1 MKNLFLAIR
10 PQQRNY
16 LLAALCIFLIFWF
29 SSSGTF
35 QSQEA
40 VFYDLLMKTRPA
52 QAADPGIVIIEI
64 SDDTLKNLG
73 QWPLS
78 RSFHAALLKV
88 LHESGASLVAFDLL
102 LSEPSESDGILAEA
116 MRVSAS
122 TVLPYA
128 FKLEKEKDSFRPVDV
143 LGGISR
149 GLRPAVART
158 GHINVIVDPDGKVRR
173 LPLLLRYQGEVFP
186 SLGLAVAA
194 ARLGIAPQEMRLDP
208 GRLSLGTRQVIPL
221 DSTGAFWVNYP
232 GAWSKTFRH
241 YSYFDILKSYSDR
254 QKGIQPQIDLG
265 ALKDTICFVGLTA
278 TGTSELRANP
288 FDTAYPMVG
297 VQASA
302 CDSILR
308 GAFLRRLPLFHRSL
322 INTGIFLLSIKICLG
337 LAPLAA
343 FFSSCA
349 LGLLC
354 AGFAWLIFSLSGVF
368 GDLFLP
374 LASIAFVYV
383 AILLRKFFAEEQKRR
398 ILEKELEIAASIQ
411 RSFLPSDIK
420 SLGGIGICSY
430 LEPARFVGGDLYDI
444 IQLDESAFGVFVGD
458 VSGKGVSAALVMAQT
473 VSLLRVVSRGSR
485 DPAGVLSSLNDQL
498 SDILKDRFVTGQY
511 LVVDAKTNTWQ
522 GACAGHMPLFF
533 YRKETDTLA
542 EALAASGP
550 PLGLSPGASFRTYSS
565 VFRPG
570 DKIFMYTDG
579 WTEAR
584 NRRNQEFGLQR
595 LKEAFWD
602 SRADGPSRVLSVLER
617 RHESFSRKGGLFDD
631 LTLVVLGF

>member
-1 MKNLFLAIR
+1 MKKLT
-10 PQQRNY
+10 Y
-16 LLAALCIFLIFWF
+16 LLPALCILLIVWF
-29 SSSGTF
+29 SSSEVFRT
-35 QSQEA
+35 QEMF
-40 VFYDLLMKTRPA
+40 FYDLLMKTRPA
-52 QAADPGIVIIEI
+52 QAADPEIVIIEI

-78 RSFHAALLKV
+78 RDFHAALLKV

-116 MRVSAS
+116 MRISAS

-128 FKLEKEKDSFRPVDV
+128 FKLEKEKDSFRPVEV
-143 LGGISR
+143 LGGISQ

-194 ARLGIAPQEMRLDP
+194 ARLGIMPQEMRFDP
-208 GRLSLGTRQVIPL
+208 GRLSLGTRHVIPL
-221 DSTGAFWVNYP
+221 DPTGEFWVNYP

-241 YSYFDILKSYSDR
+241 YSYFDILKSYTDR

-265 ALKDTICFVGLTA
+265 ALKGAVCFVGLTA

-308 GAFLRRLPLFHRSL
+308 RAFLRRLSLFPRSL

-354 AGFAWLIFSLSGVF
+354 AGFAWLVFSLSGVF

-374 LASIAFVYV
+374 LATIAFVYV

-411 RSFLPSDIK
+411 RSFLPADANR
-420 SLGGIGICSY
+420 LGSIGICSY

-444 IQLDESAFGVFVGD
+444 ISLDEAVFGVFIGD
-458 VSGKGVSAALVMAQT
+458 VSGKGVSASLVMAQT
-473 VSLLRVVSRGSR
+473 ISLLRVLARDSR
-485 DPAGVLSSLNDQL
+485 DPAEVLSSLNDQL
-498 SDILKDRFVTGQY
+498 SAILKDRFVTGQY
-511 LVVDAKTNTWQ
+511 LVVDTKANTWQ
-522 GACAGHMPLFF
+522 GACAGHMPLFC
-533 YRKETDTLA
+533 YHKVTDTLT

-550 PLGLSPGASFRTYSS
+550 PLGLSGSASYKTYSA
-565 VFRPG
+565 VFQPG
-570 DKIFMYTDG
+570 DKILMYTDG

-584 NRRNQEFGLQR
+584 NRKNQEFGVQR
-595 LKEAFWD
+595 LKEAFWAGR
-602 SRADGPSRVLSVLER
+602 SKAPEGILSELRR
-617 RHESFSRKGGLFDD
+617 RHEGFSEKGRLFDD
-631 LTLVVLGF
+631 LTLVILGF